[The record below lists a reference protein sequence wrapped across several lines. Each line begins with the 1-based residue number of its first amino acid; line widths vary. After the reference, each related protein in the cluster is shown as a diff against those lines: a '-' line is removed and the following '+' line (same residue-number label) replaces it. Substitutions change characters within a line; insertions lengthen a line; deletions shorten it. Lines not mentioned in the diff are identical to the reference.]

1 MSDREESEENKGLL
15 VDYDGFIERKSE
27 LAEKRAFC
35 GSTEKSCEE
44 YGRLDEGEP
53 REDLLAA
60 EATQIEGDKIFA
72 RGIRDKEEAKFRERK
87 EEELRKKEQLRKEE
101 EANEQNLNK
110 VIAVFLEASSS
121 APVRSPSSA
130 SSSAPVR
137 SPSSALPPAPSLEQ
151 ITAQAAQAAQAA
163 ARVAAVIIGR
173 RGAAAAVRG
182 RRGAAAAAAAAE
194 RAVAAGDGGSNM
206 ACIGTRRSDA
216 AEVVIGR
223 RGRRGE
229 VEPESMLKYLPGLK
243 YFNQNDS
250 ESIVQPSQVLD
261 SETLNLLEDTDR
273 TLSASN
279 RRRLSR
285 CFGCFSYCFK

>member
-110 VIAVFLEASSS
+110 VIAVFLE
-121 APVRSPSSA
+121 A